1 MTRQYHGDMKFRVRV
16 HLDDASSVILRADSD
31 TIGIYA
37 VVREASGRG
46 FQSVPDKRISL
57 DQKRLKPLPPGS
69 DADYEYTGAF
79 PGYVKPY

>member
-1 MTRQYHGDMKFRVRV
+1 MTWQYDEVMKFRVRV
-16 HLDDASSVILRADSD
+16 HLDDSSSVILRADSD

-57 DQKRLKPLPPGS
+57 DPTRLKQLAPGS

-79 PGYVKPY
+79 PGYIKPY